1 MIDVVPL
8 GTFSSRESAVEW
20 ISDGMSHH
28 TPIVLSPVII
38 EQCKL
43 LLVDS
48 FVRNLFNCADS
59 SCLGTEAVLR
69 AKNDKDLKHEKD
81 LAEVRTSSAISLA
94 AKEARVDRS
103 KSFWQSSSWARKVTS
118 TVVSFVLVISVR
130 DLISF

>member
-1 MIDVVPL
+1 
-8 GTFSSRESAVEW
+8 
-20 ISDGMSHH
+20 
-28 TPIVLSPVII
+28 
-38 EQCKL
+38 
-43 LLVDS
+43 
-48 FVRNLFNCADS
+48 
-59 SCLGTEAVLR
+59 LGTEAVLR